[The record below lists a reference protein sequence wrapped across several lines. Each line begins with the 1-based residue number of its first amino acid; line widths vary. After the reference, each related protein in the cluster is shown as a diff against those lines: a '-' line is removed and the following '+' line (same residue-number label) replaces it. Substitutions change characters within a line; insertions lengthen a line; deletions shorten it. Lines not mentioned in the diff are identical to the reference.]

1 MRLTKGEVFSA
12 CQALADADRCL
23 VRAGRTRE
31 AGALGD
37 LFELLEA
44 RMVADEVPFAD
55 LSRPAD
61 LLRLA
66 DESQLAGLSQTTG
79 AGPSRAGPVG
89 AQSPEGSYSIDSEFT
104 Q

>member
-23 VRAGRTRE
+23 VRAGRPRE

-44 RMVADEVPFAD
+44 RMVADDPV
-55 LSRPAD
+55 
-61 LLRLA
+61 
-66 DESQLAGLSQTTG
+66 AG
-79 AGPSRAGPVG
+79 ARRREPSWPSDAASPVGG
-89 AQSPEGSYSIDSEFT
+89 AQSPEGSYSIESEFT

>member
-1 MRLTKGEVFSA
+1 MRLTKVEVFSA

-44 RMVADEVPFAD
+44 RMVADE
-55 LSRPAD
+55 LRPAD
-61 LLRLA
+61 LHPPAWAEPARA
-66 DESQLAGLSQTTG
+66 DPTG
-79 AGPSRAGPVG
+79 V
-89 AQSPEGSYSIDSEFT
+89 QSPEGSYSIDSEFT

>member
-44 RMVADEVPFAD
+44 RMVADEV
-55 LSRPAD
+55 
-61 LLRLA
+61 
-66 DESQLAGLSQTTG
+66 
-79 AGPSRAGPVG
+79 AGPSRASPSRASPVG
-89 AQSPEGSYSIDSEFT
+89 AQSPEGSYSIESEFT